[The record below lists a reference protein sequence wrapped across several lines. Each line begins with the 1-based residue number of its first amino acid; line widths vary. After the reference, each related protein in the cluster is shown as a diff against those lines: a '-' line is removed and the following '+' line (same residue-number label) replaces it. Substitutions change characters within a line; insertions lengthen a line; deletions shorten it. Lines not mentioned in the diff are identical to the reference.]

1 MMRPHRYAIRLA
13 WFAALTLGMA
23 AAVAAHTPEVI
34 FRAYLTRTWWHP
46 AQRDVRGLI
55 ARLAPERNGHS
66 PYAGMSQSGGGASLQ
81 MARDAYRALFP
92 DQPPVN
98 YDHGSLNWPE
108 PVIAHVRDLARDA
121 RAANQV
127 EADELELLRCKVDLR
142 GAKLGDDAALAGV
155 RSCLDSYLARPR
167 PAALASEARGW
178 IARTDFLRGKQAS
191 AAKVYLGELASETSN
206 IRRERLL
213 DSLLAIEP
221 SEENLDVYFDTPAH
235 ALFIANRIT
244 NDRKFDALEAPL
256 VERLEQ
262 HRNLFGQS
270 SDSDALA
277 IALMRAATRGGAPRA
292 TLRYATQ
299 VRAGAPAR
307 ESAEYNWLLGTA
319 RFQEKDYSGA
329 EAAFI
334 KVLRAKDAD
343 AEHRR
348 LAGNGL
354 VGAYHELDRPLDQ
367 LWAGFE
373 AASVVADAGGGWFEV
388 DFDASYLLDVQLSDS
403 QLEEYL
409 ERYASAP
416 AVVFKKSP
424 FELRRE
430 SSSPFTR
437 SSLEAVRYE
446 LAVRHA
452 RREEYA
458 DAATLYDEL
467 RSPRASRM
475 RRAETLLAATRASG
489 VSPASHMEALY
500 DYAFFLSGNENG
512 IFFND
517 MLWDR
522 FQTAGFVYRNPDTRE
537 PDAATTGTVAALS
550 DDERTRFSQLE
561 RRLRDDQEEYWRAY
575 QILNRI
581 VQQAGAT
588 PLGRKAA
595 ARALFCLRR
604 ISTERFG
611 RSQEIRAA
619 DIRLSGVLARMPRAR
634 E

>member
-1 MMRPHRYAIRLA
+1 MMRPPRCAIRLA
-13 WFAALTLGMA
+13 WFSALVLGMA
-23 AAVAAHTPEVI
+23 TAVAAHSPEVI

-46 AQRDVRGLI
+46 AQRDVRELM
-55 ARLAPERNGHS
+55 ARLSPERNSRS
-66 PYAGMSQSGGGASLQ
+66 PYAGMSPSGGGASLQ
-81 MARDAYRALFP
+81 AARDAYRALFP
-92 DQPPVN
+92 DQPPV
-98 YDHGSLNWPE
+98 YSDQGSLNWPE
-108 PVIAHVRDLARDA
+108 AVIAHVRDLVGDA

-142 GAKLGDDAALAGV
+142 GARVADAAALAGV
-155 RSCLDSYLARPR
+155 RSCLDRYLARPR

-191 AAKVYLGELASETSN
+191 ALKFYLDELASETSN

-221 SEENLDVYFDTPAH
+221 SEESLDVYFDTPAH

-244 NDRKFDALEAPL
+244 NDGKFDALEAPL
-256 VERLEQ
+256 VERLER

-277 IALMRAATRGGAPRA
+277 IALMRVAIRTGAPRA
-292 TLRYATQ
+292 TLRYAAQ

-329 EAAFI
+329 EAAFM
-334 KVLRAKDAD
+334 KVLRAKNAD
-343 AEHRR
+343 AERRR
-348 LAGNGL
+348 LASNGL
-354 VGAYHELDRPLDQ
+354 VGAYYELNRPLDQ
-367 LWAGFE
+367 LWAAFE

-409 ERYASAP
+409 ERYANAP

-424 FELRRE
+424 VELRRE

-458 DAATLYDEL
+458 DAATLYDGL

-475 RRAETLLAATRASG
+475 RRAETLLAATKASG
-489 VSPASHMEALY
+489 VSPDSRMEALY
-500 DYAFFLSGNENG
+500 DYAAFLSGNENG

-517 MLWDR
+517 MLWDG
-522 FQTAGFVYRNPDTRE
+522 FQTAGFVYGNPDTRE
-537 PDAATTGTVAALS
+537 PDYAATRTVAALS
-550 DDERTRFSQLE
+550 DDERMRFSQLE

-581 VQQAGAT
+581 VQEAGAT

-619 DIRLSGVLARMPRAR
+619 DIRLSGWLARVR
-634 E
+634 